1 MRGILRRSAARA
13 RAGRTRVT
21 RVHRTTTTA
30 TLLVTVAVSA
40 LAGCTTV
47 RHPSAPGPSAAPSRP
62 PLPQPD
68 GRTQTQI
75 VQAPAREALQLIEEG
90 PRRPKPAT
98 AGSGPSATPP
108 AAAPPA
114 VGSERQR
121 PPSGRHEAG
130 TRPARPDRPD
140 RPDRPESPRRS
151 PQRPRAG
158 LPDVSAP
165 VRQDVRGRVPDG
177 TDVCALGRRYGGW
190 RADSPEATICRD
202 AYGR

>member
-1 MRGILRRSAARA
+1 M
-13 RAGRTRVT
+13 
-21 RVHRTTTTA
+21 HRTTTTA

-47 RHPSAPGPSAAPSRP
+47 RQPSAPGPAAAPSRP

-108 AAAPPA
+108 TAPPA

-140 RPDRPESPRRS
+140 RPESPRRS
-151 PQRPRAG
+151 PQRPRAD
-158 LPDVSAP
+158 LPDVSEP
-165 VRQDVRGRVPDG
+165 VRQDVRERVPDG
-177 TDVCALGRRYGGW
+177 TGVCALGRRYGGW

-202 AYGR
+202 LRALTGVPGRCRDAYGR